1 LEVHINPEVIVVS
14 QFIGSEGQGGV
25 EGAKVYVRG
34 TDLLCFDH
42 IKIADPESYG
52 ATSPLTRSVLAGL
65 AVEF

>member
-1 LEVHINPEVIVVS
+1 MK
-14 QFIGSEGQGGV
+14 
-25 EGAKVYVRG
+25 GAKVYVRG